1 MKRIAMFAVALSLAA
16 SPAAAQ
22 QDLLTSC
29 SGIQAQSSPDIGT
42 APQQINDQFQF
53 LCGQVVNALTN
64 VQPAFG
70 IAFSGGA
77 HTLGTS
83 TTIGRRLG
91 LFPRVSVTARF
102 NAALADIPNLLDG
115 FDNTLSG
122 GELGPMGTVKIPV
135 GSLQGDVVV
144 GLLNGASFGPAVG
157 GVGAVDLLGSVS
169 YIPIVEEVGL
179 TQEIINVG
187 AGARVGILK
196 QGLLMP
202 GISVSGMYRT
212 MLGDVAFGSVVDGD
226 PAEFTTDL
234 STISL
239 RAGISK
245 GLLMFDVNAG
255 AGYDIYTSNVAF
267 DWQLTC
273 PAGECL
279 PGQEV
284 ILSTADGVSGE
295 LKTAAWNV
303 HANVGLSILLL
314 NIVGEVGYQKATE
327 IIDAAALS
335 DAGLPDQPPTTDAL
349 EGGRFFVSL
358 GVRLT
363 I

>member
-22 QDLLTSC
+22 QDELLAECGGVSAVATPVIP
-29 SGIQAQSSPDIGT
+29 GGVPAQIT
-42 APQQINDQFQF
+42 EQFQF

-122 GELGPMGTVKIPV
+122 GELGPMGTVMIPV

-169 YIPIVEEVGL
+169 YVPIVEQVGL
-179 TQEIINVG
+179 TEEIINVG
-187 AGARVGILK
+187 AGARIGILK

-226 PAEFTTDL
+226 PAEFTTNL

-255 AGYDIYTSNVAF
+255 AGYDIYSSDVAF
-267 DWQLTC
+267 DWQLVC
-273 PAGECL
+273 PAAEC
-279 PGQEV
+279 GQDV
-284 ILSTADGVSGE
+284 TLSTADGVSGE

-335 DAGLPDQPPTTDAL
+335 DAGLPNQAPTADAL